1 MHEKKEDEVW
11 GAEEGVMDFN
21 LEIMTTGLYQH
32 DNEENN
38 APLRRAAE
46 APEEYTSAGAEVTDE
61 R

>member
-1 MHEKKEDEVW
+1 
-11 GAEEGVMDFN
+11 
-21 LEIMTTGLYQH
+21 MTMRYT
-32 DNEENN
+32 NEENN